1 MRGSPI
7 AQNRLARI
15 LAAGR
20 GVAADPVEAI
30 KWHLIAKAGG
40 ASDLSL
46 DEFVQKQTAET
57 RAAANKAA
65 KPWLD
70 FIAQARS

>member
-1 MRGSPI
+1 
-7 AQNRLARI
+7 
-15 LAAGR
+15 
-20 GVAADPVEAI
+20 VAAAP
-30 KWHLIAKAGG
+30 WHLIAKAGG
-40 ASDLSL
+40 ASDPSL
-46 DEFVQKQTAET
+46 DEFVQKQTPET